1 MKRYHKSEL
10 IGSGVKTSR
19 KPSEG
24 KILEY
29 EIEAMM
35 QNKEP
40 IHGSAELIFTKKRD
54 GVLAA
59 YNPRTDKFDELISA
73 ANEMAES
80 AANWRIKMRET
91 ETETQKTTE
100 TATESVEKKE

>member
-10 IGSGVKTSR
+10 VGSGVKTSR
-19 KPSEG
+19 KPTEG

-35 QNKEP
+35 QNQEP

-73 ANEMAES
+73 ANDMAEG
-80 AANWRIKMRET
+80 AADWRMKMRES
-91 ETETQKTTE
+91 ETSKAIETTTE
-100 TATESVEKKE
+100 NEDNKE

>member
-1 MKRYHKSEL
+1 MKRYHKSET
-10 IGSGVKTSR
+10 IESGVKTSK
-19 KPSEG
+19 KPTEG

-40 IHGSAELIFTKKRD
+40 IKGTAELIFTKKRD

-59 YNPRTDKFDELISA
+59 YNPRTDKFDELINA
-73 ANEMAES
+73 ANEMAIGAS
-80 AANWRIKMRET
+80 QWREKEREKQEMETKVET
-91 ETETQKTTE
+91 ETETE
-100 TATESVEKKE
+100 TES